1 MTTTTGNVNIYIKTC
16 LTNAGF
22 CHFFSPIN
30 KAQVEIALYNI
41 FPLTLLFLD
50 LSCILYTCVR
60 NFWVDKIFYV
70 FVSLSKAA
78 FIW

>member
-1 MTTTTGNVNIYIKTC
+1 MTPTTGTVNIYIKTC

-41 FPLTLLFLD
+41 FPLTYFQISLAF
-50 LSCILYTCVR
+50 YTLA
-60 NFWVDKIFYV
+60 FEIWVDKIFYV
-70 FVSLSKAA
+70 FVSLGKVA
-78 FIW
+78 FI